1 MSIRNEKHGWTKDG
15 RSILSDESLAAVRR
29 ILDTKGSVIVEHRV
43 YCGGGNPA
51 RLVFDD
57 FEEFTDYL
65 STKARAGDNILV
77 WSYEDLCRDENVVVQ
92 AKYPDTD
99 GCVPTGGAY

>member
-1 MSIRNEKHGWTKDG
+1 MSIRNENHGWTKDG

-29 ILDTKGSVIVEHRV
+29 ILDTEGSVIIEHRV
-43 YCGGGNPA
+43 YCGAGSIS
-51 RLVFDD
+51 RLIFDE

-65 STKARAGDNILV
+65 KAHARAGDNILV
-77 WSYEDLCRDENVVVQ
+77 WSYYAVCRDESVAVQ

>member
-1 MSIRNEKHGWTKDG
+1 MSIRNENHGWTKDG
-15 RSILSDESLAAVRR
+15 RSILSDESLDAVRR

-43 YCGGGNPA
+43 YCGGGGIS

-65 STKARAGDNILV
+65 KTKARPGDNILV
-77 WSYEDLCRDENVVVQ
+77 WSYYDVCLDENVALQ